1 MGRKKYIIATFST
14 RKGQMATIVKTVDD
28 MTQDLSRFVNA
39 QCEVFQDALEEIKSG
54 GKRSHW
60 MWFIFPQL
68 YGLGQSEKSKLY
80 GIRSLREA
88 NDYLTH
94 PILGPRLEQAT
105 RAVLESKIHPSE
117 VFGEVDYQ
125 KFISCMT
132 LFKQV
137 ALADSVF
144 ASALEKFCVIDKK
157 TIELLG
163 ENNDNL

>member
-1 MGRKKYIIATFST
+1 M
-14 RKGQMATIVKTVDD
+14 MA
-28 MTQDLSRFVNA
+28 QDLSRFVNA
-39 QCEVFQDALEEIKSG
+39 QRDVFQDALAEIKSG
-54 GKRSHW
+54 RKRSHW

-88 NDYLTH
+88 SDYLTH
-94 PILGPRLEQAT
+94 PILGQRLEQAT
-105 RAVLESKIHPSE
+105 RAVLESQTHPSE

-137 ALADSVF
+137 AFANSVF
-144 ASALEKFCVIDKK
+144 ASALQKFCVMDTK
-157 TIELLG
+157 TIALLE
-163 ENNDNL
+163 ENNDNP

>member
-1 MGRKKYIIATFST
+1 MI
-14 RKGQMATIVKTVDD
+14 
-28 MTQDLSRFVNA
+28 QDLSRFVNA
-39 QCEVFQDALEEIKSG
+39 QRNVFQDALEEIKSG
-54 GKRSHW
+54 RKRSHW

-94 PILGPRLEQAT
+94 PILGQRLEQAT
-105 RAVLESKIHPSE
+105 RAVLESPTHPSE
-117 VFGEVDYQ
+117 MFGEVDYQ

-137 ALADSVF
+137 AHENSVF
-144 ASALEKFCVIDKK
+144 ASVLQKFCVIDTK

-163 ENNDNL
+163 ENNDKL

>member
-1 MGRKKYIIATFST
+1 MPP
-14 RKGQMATIVKTVDD
+14 
-28 MTQDLSRFVNA
+28 DLSRFVNA
-39 QCEVFQDALEEIKSG
+39 QRDVFQVALEEIESG

-68 YGLGQSEKSKLY
+68 YGLGQSAKSKLY
-80 GIRSLREA
+80 GIRSLQEA
-88 NDYLTH
+88 DDYLKH
-94 PILGPRLEQAT
+94 PLLGPRLEQAT
-105 RAVLESKIHPSE
+105 QAVLESRTHPRE

-137 ALADSVF
+137 APANAAF
-144 ASALEKFCVIDKK
+144 ASALQKFGIMDTK

-163 ENNDNL
+163 MKM